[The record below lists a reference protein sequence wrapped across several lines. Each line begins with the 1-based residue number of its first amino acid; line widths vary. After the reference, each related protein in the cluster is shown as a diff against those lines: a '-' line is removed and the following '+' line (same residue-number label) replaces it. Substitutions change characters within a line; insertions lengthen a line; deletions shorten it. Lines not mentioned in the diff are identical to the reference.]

1 MPPSGSDTNVIHSE
15 GRTLLIFNPFHAKFI
30 HMLTTPTDPFWL
42 LVDNAVKVAN
52 GNDLVKEI
60 FLSAVLEKHSLE
72 EIKDFEI
79 AFRQCVFDADDYRV
93 MAAQKIITNYVS
105 DDSYLYFRCWLI
117 GQGRQVYTET
127 LKNPD
132 YLANIV
138 HKGDLCS
145 WEGLMY
151 VATDAYSRKTGKE
164 EDETFPRNMASKM
177 GLDYDL
183 GPPPTKG
190 TDWTQEQLPA
200 LLPKLWMKFN

>member
-1 MPPSGSDTNVIHSE
+1 MGTVPNPTNLNMHTIH
-15 GRTLLIFNPFHAKFI
+15 
-30 HMLTTPTDPFWL
+30 TDHFWL
-42 LVDNAVKVAN
+42 LLDNAVKVAN

-72 EIKDFEI
+72 EIKNFEI
-79 AFRQCVFDADDYRV
+79 VFRQCIFDADDYKV

-127 LKNPD
+127 LKNTD

-151 VATDAYSRKTGKE
+151 VATDAYSSKTGKE
-164 EDETFPRNMASKM
+164 EDETFPRNIASKM

>member
-1 MPPSGSDTNVIHSE
+1 MSTVPNPTNLNMH
-15 GRTLLIFNPFHAKFI
+15 TLSTA
-30 HMLTTPTDPFWL
+30 PFWL
-42 LVDNAVKVAN
+42 LLDNAVKVAN

-60 FLSAVLEKHSLE
+60 FLSAVLEKHALE
-72 EIKDFEI
+72 EIKNFEI
-79 AFRQCVFDADDYRV
+79 AFRQCIFDADDYKV
-93 MAAQKIITNYVS
+93 MAAQKIITTYVS